1 MKAIQTLGLSA
12 LSLSLISCAVGP
24 DFKKPDTAAGERYT
38 AQALPERTAATDLTG
53 GAAQTFQNGADI
65 PAQWWTL
72 FGSDKLKALVE
83 QALKANPNIEAAQAT
98 LRVAHENALASSS
111 GLFPAVDGQ
120 LGAARQKAQIT
131 PGNPSIYNVLNAGVS
146 VGYTLDLFGGQRRKI
161 ESAKAQTEYQR
172 FQLEATYLA
181 LSTNVVT
188 TAIREASL
196 RAQIAATQKVIDAS
210 QRQLDILK
218 RQFELGGAAKTDV
231 LTQQTQLA
239 QLLATLPPLK
249 KQLDQNRNLLAV
261 LLGQLPSQTIDAQF
275 ELSDLTLPENL
286 PLSLPSKLVEQ
297 RPDVRAQE
305 ALVHQASAE
314 IGIATANMLPQIT
327 LSANYGQSAPNM
339 GDLFTAGSNIWSLGA
354 GLTQPIFRAGELTHR
369 RRAAVASYEQSVA
382 QYRATVNVAFQ
393 NVADTLT
400 ALAADADALK
410 AQRDAFQSAE
420 ASYAIA
426 GKQHVAGAI
435 SFPTLLTSERNYQQS
450 LIALSQAQAD
460 RYADTAALF
469 QALGGGWWNREENSE
484 SSNKTTSPASDGNS
498 STAQATK

>member
-1 MKAIQTLGLSA
+1 MKAIQHIGLSA

-24 DFKKPDTAAGERYT
+24 DFKKPDSAAGERYT
-38 AQALPERTAATDLTG
+38 AQALPERTASTDIVG

-72 FGSDKLKALVE
+72 FGSEKLKALVE

-111 GLFPAVDGQ
+111 GLFPAIDAQV
-120 LGAARQKAQIT
+120 GASRQKAANV
-131 PGNPSIYNVLNAGVS
+131 PGPGTSIYNVINAGVN
-146 VGYTLDLFGGQRRKI
+146 VTYNLDVFGGQRRVI

-172 FQLEATYLA
+172 FQLEASYLS
-181 LSTNVVT
+181 LSSNVVT

-196 RAQIAATQKVIDAS
+196 RAQIAATEKIVEAS
-210 QRQLDILK
+210 SKQLDVLK

-239 QLLATLPPLK
+239 QLLATLPPLR

-261 LLGQLPSQTIDAQF
+261 LLGQLPSQEIDAKF
-275 ELSDLTLPENL
+275 ELADLTLPETL

-305 ALVHQASAE
+305 ALVHQASAD

-327 LSANYGQSAPNM
+327 LSGSYGQAAPNT
-339 GDLFTAGSNIWSLGA
+339 GNLFTAGSNIWSLGA
-354 GLTQPIFRAGELTHR
+354 GITQPIFRAGELTHR

-400 ALAADADALK
+400 ALAADAETLK
-410 AQRDAFQSAE
+410 AQRDAYQAAE
-420 ASYAIA
+420 ASHAIA
-426 GKQHVAGAI
+426 GKQYSAGSI
-435 SFPTLLTSERNYQQS
+435 SYPTLLTAERNYQQAV
-450 LIALSQAQAD
+450 IELSQAQAA

-469 QALGGGWWNREENSE
+469 QALGGGWWNRTDDEDNKDATPSA
-484 SSNKTTSPASDGNS
+484 SNGSTT
-498 STAQATK
+498 TAQAN